1 MSVSAALHQCSLSSK
16 ADACLL
22 PIIILLQKK
31 AYYNININILD
42 PFLVKHLGPLNV
54 PGIHVKCVLS
64 EEGTLP

>member
-31 AYYNININILD
+31 AYYNINILD

-64 EEGTLP
+64 EGGTLP